1 MNNAKHA
8 IAEEQGDTQPAG
20 DRGGGPVGKTE
31 QSRNE
36 WVYPSGAGMQHS
48 QARQYRAPTH
58 RRRLYA
64 DYRELLALEASARKL
79 DFLGTDGARSALPEQ
94 QTHSP
99 ERAPGAVEGP
109 DGPAPGPASVN
120 PGAPGPAILDSIDQ
134 PVLIAV
140 DQRMSM
146 FFGSRRNFKSV
157 LAADVAGLI
166 AWQVF
171 GQQKLLNAVI
181 FNDHKIVQFG
191 PGRGRLHTLLILQA
205 MLNQNHTLPSK
216 DSICSNPG
224 MLNDALRRISKRSG
238 SGAVVFFI
246 TDASGAN
253 EDTFR
258 LATNISAQN
267 TLFIILI
274 YDAEQAEFCRPSSFF
289 DDASLSKL
297 AIRRGARFLRE
308 KNQNPAER
316 QRFLAGRLFPNEITV
331 IPLNTRDEVIT
342 QLRRAFSKS
351 AFEAIARARH
361 LQTDFV
367 PVTAP
372 TQKGQL

>member
-8 IAEEQGDTQPAG
+8 ITQEEGDTQPTDEQGGAPAG
-20 DRGGGPVGKTE
+20 GAGQTT
-31 QSRNE
+31 NA
-36 WVYPSGAGMQHS
+36 WVYPPGAGMQHS
-48 QARQYRAPTH
+48 QGHQYRAPAI

-79 DFLGTDGARSALPEQ
+79 DFLGTDGARSVLPEQ

-99 ERAPGAVEGP
+99 ERASAAAEGANGS
-109 DGPAPGPASVN
+109 APGSSPVDAGGQGTALLEST
-120 PGAPGPAILDSIDQ
+120 IDQ

-140 DQRMSM
+140 DQRTSM
-146 FFGSRRNFKSV
+146 FFGSRKNFKSV
-157 LAADVAGLI
+157 LATDVAGLV

-171 GQQKLLNAVI
+171 GRQRLLSAVI
-181 FNDHKIVQFG
+181 FNDRKIVQFA

-216 DSICSNPG
+216 DGVCSNPG
-224 MLNDALRRISKRSG
+224 MLNDAMRRISKRSG

-267 TLFIILI
+267 TLFIILV

-289 DDASLSKL
+289 DDASLSRL
-297 AIRRGARFLRE
+297 AVRRGARFLRE
-308 KNQNPAER
+308 KNQSPAER
-316 QRFLAGRLFPNEITV
+316 QRFLAGRLFPNEIAV
-331 IPLNTRDEVIT
+331 IPLNTRDDVMA

-351 AFEAIARARH
+351 ALEVIAKARPS
-361 LQTDFV
+361 QTELV
-367 PVTAP
+367 AAAAP
-372 TQKGQL
+372 I